1 MKKHLLFLLFLCLT
15 VAAYAQYGH
24 RTYNADT
31 ISTEQFNDGF
41 ITDVLT
47 SGGLPIYAAGGF
59 ITTPGSTGALITRSR
74 FNRMAYAGGQ
84 LSGNIYYL
92 FKSGPEVQ
100 SRTNSVCERGSAG
113 YLMSGTGFTSSTAGN
128 VLFLNANTTGALT
141 AARTVDLTGFD
152 EAFSTRRSL
161 NTTNRYYTCGS
172 SITTAGSVSEAFL
185 MKHNETGATVDWVR
199 RFNLQCNGVNRL
211 AEAVAVIDDASTG
224 NVVIIGNIS
233 FSGITGGCQQAFIA
247 RFTAAGALTW
257 LQILNSTSLS
267 SIQLQNIRA
276 TDSPESY
283 VIVGSAISSSLPGRR
298 QVLFIRV
305 NTSSAAMPTNS
316 FVRLIRTNGPTPNF
330 PVQHQIGYDVVSRK
344 DSLGAISYYIA
355 GSTQYSTGTSTDGL
369 LIRTN
374 SSGNPVN
381 TREYFGDGSEV
392 FYAIDL
398 NQTVAGGRGLA
409 AFGAYDSRST
419 STLTRRKSWLAKT
432 YFNLVSGCKEL
443 VDSGLVTTPGI
454 TYAAFTPQLLTTFT
468 RDSLTYQSGTTTNQ
482 IVCWNTVIAGGSILR
497 EMNHESTSAGT
508 AGTLKA
514 QAYPNPVTGAEITL
528 QMNSEQAEIAEVVLT
543 DLSGRFINRYTVDLA
558 EGENAAAIQ
567 VADLKQG
574 AYLIRIVTASGQTQV
589 IRFIRQ

>member
-1 MKKHLLFLLFLCLT
+1 MKKHCLFLFFLCLT
-15 VAAYAQYGH
+15 VASYAQYGH

-31 ISTEQFNDGF
+31 VSAEQFNDGL

-59 ITTPGSTGALITRSR
+59 ITTPNSTGAVVSRSR

-100 SRTNSVCERGSAG
+100 SRTNSVCERGTAG

-141 AARTVDLTGFD
+141 SARTVDLTGFD

-172 SITTAGSVSEAFL
+172 SITTAGSVSQAFL

-199 RFNLQCNGVNRL
+199 RFNLPCSGVNRL

-224 NVVIIGNIS
+224 NVVVIGNIS
-233 FSGITGGCQQAFIA
+233 FNGVAGGCQQAFIA

-257 LQILNSTSLS
+257 LHILNSTSLS

-276 TDSPESY
+276 TDSPQSY

-298 QVLFIRV
+298 QVLFMRV

-316 FVRLIRTNGPTPNF
+316 FVKLIRSNGPTPNF

-355 GSTQYSTGTSTDGL
+355 GSTQYSTGISTDGL

-374 SSGNPVN
+374 MSGDPVN

-392 FYAIDL
+392 LYAIDL

-409 AFGAYDSRST
+409 AFGSRST

-432 YFNLVSGCKEL
+432 YFNLVSGCNEL
-443 VDSGLVTTPGI
+443 VDSGLVTNPGI
-454 TYAAFTPQLLTTFT
+454 TYALFTPQLLTTFT

-497 EMNHESTSAGT
+497 TMSDENISAGT

-543 DLSGRFINRYTVDLA
+543 DLSGRFINRYTVELS
-558 EGENAAAIQ
+558 EGENIAAIQ
-567 VADLKQG
+567 VSDLKQG
-574 AYLIRIVTASGQTQV
+574 AYLIRMVTASGQTQV